1 MPYISILPINKVV
14 VQIQNYLIGFGSGL
28 NFILFKLNCGEN
40 QCFLYS
46 LMKFSNFFKFC
57 RQMNRAEDVLPWQ
70 SGKIPLQI
78 KNAEFKLQK
87 NSF

>member
-1 MPYISILPINKVV
+1 
-14 VQIQNYLIGFGSGL
+14 
-28 NFILFKLNCGEN
+28 
-40 QCFLYS
+40 
-46 LMKFSNFFKFC
+46 MKFSNFFFNFAG
-57 RQMNRAEDVLPWQ
+57 RQINRAEDVLPWQ